1 MYAVNQYDAV
11 AESYDS
17 LFKDKASIEENRKIA
32 SMLFEVSGIFLD
44 VGCGTG
50 LLLDILKVSPDEY
63 WGIDPSSKM
72 LDVFRKKHPEYNNL
86 CIPFELLNLKF
97 ATFNSIVALF
107 GSASYIDIEALTDI
121 PEGKNIFLMF
131 YKENYHPVTYKRTG
145 CNLEHYSY
153 SSVELEER
161 FPHCEVREFDNYY
174 IVTNV

>member
-107 GSASYIDIEALTDI
+107 G
-121 PEGKNIFLMF
+121 
-131 YKENYHPVTYKRTG
+131 
-145 CNLEHYSY
+145 
-153 SSVELEER
+153 
-161 FPHCEVREFDNYY
+161 
-174 IVTNV
+174 

>member
-17 LFKDKASIEENRKIA
+17 LFKDKASIEENRRIA
-32 SMLFEVSGIFLD
+32 SMLFEVPGIFLD

-63 WGIDPSSKM
+63 LGIDSSSKM

-121 PEGKNIFLMF
+121 PGGKNIFLMF
-131 YKENYHPVTYKRTG
+131 YKENYHR
-145 CNLEHYSY
+145 
-153 SSVELEER
+153 
-161 FPHCEVREFDNYY
+161 
-174 IVTNV
+174 

>member
-107 GSASYIDIEALTDI
+107 G
-121 PEGKNIFLMF
+121 
-131 YKENYHPVTYKRTG
+131 KENYHPVTYKRTG
-145 CNLEHYSY
+145 RNLEHYSH
-153 SSVELEER
+153 SRSELEER

>member
-1 MYAVNQYDAV
+1 
-11 AESYDS
+11 
-17 LFKDKASIEENRKIA
+17 
-32 SMLFEVSGIFLD
+32 MLFEVSGIFLD

-131 YKENYHPVTYKRTG
+131 YKENYHR
-145 CNLEHYSY
+145 
-153 SSVELEER
+153 
-161 FPHCEVREFDNYY
+161 
-174 IVTNV
+174 

>member
-72 LDVFRKKHPEYNNL
+72 LDVFRKKHPERQNRNSVRKCIAKRMNL
-86 CIPFELLNLKF
+86 SGRRQNVLKKVWSRKELNILNLHVL
-97 ATFNSIVALF
+97 IV
-107 GSASYIDIEALTDI
+107 
-121 PEGKNIFLMF
+121 
-131 YKENYHPVTYKRTG
+131 
-145 CNLEHYSY
+145 
-153 SSVELEER
+153 ER
-161 FPHCEVREFDNYY
+161 LSE
-174 IVTNV
+174 

>member
-121 PEGKNIFLMF
+121 PEGKNIFLKSF
-131 YKENYHPVTYKRTG
+131 KE
-145 CNLEHYSY
+145 
-153 SSVELEER
+153 
-161 FPHCEVREFDNYY
+161 
-174 IVTNV
+174 

>member
-63 WGIDPSSKM
+63 WGIDPSIKM

-121 PEGKNIFLMF
+121 PEGKNIF
-131 YKENYHPVTYKRTG
+131 P
-145 CNLEHYSY
+145 
-153 SSVELEER
+153 
-161 FPHCEVREFDNYY
+161 
-174 IVTNV
+174 

>member
-1 MYAVNQYDAV
+1 MK
-11 AESYDS
+11 E
-17 LFKDKASIEENRKIA
+17 
-32 SMLFEVSGIFLD
+32 
-44 VGCGTG
+44 
-50 LLLDILKVSPDEY
+50 P

-145 CNLEHYSY
+145 CNLEHYSH
-153 SSVELEER
+153 SRSELEER

>member
-131 YKENYHPVTYKRTG
+131 YKGIIIR
-145 CNLEHYSY
+145 
-153 SSVELEER
+153 
-161 FPHCEVREFDNYY
+161 
-174 IVTNV
+174 

>member
-97 ATFNSIVALF
+97 AS
-107 GSASYIDIEALTDI
+107 LTAYFI
-121 PEGKNIFLMF
+121 NI
-131 YKENYHPVTYKRTG
+131 
-145 CNLEHYSY
+145 
-153 SSVELEER
+153 
-161 FPHCEVREFDNYY
+161 
-174 IVTNV
+174 

>member
-86 CIPFELLNLKF
+86 CIPFELLKL
-97 ATFNSIVALF
+97 
-107 GSASYIDIEALTDI
+107 
-121 PEGKNIFLMF
+121 
-131 YKENYHPVTYKRTG
+131 H
-145 CNLEHYSY
+145 
-153 SSVELEER
+153 
-161 FPHCEVREFDNYY
+161 
-174 IVTNV
+174 

>member
-63 WGIDPSSKM
+63 WVLTQVVRCLMFSERSIRSIIIC
-72 LDVFRKKHPEYNNL
+72 VFRL
-86 CIPFELLNLKF
+86 SC
-97 ATFNSIVALF
+97 SI
-107 GSASYIDIEALTDI
+107 
-121 PEGKNIFLMF
+121 
-131 YKENYHPVTYKRTG
+131 
-145 CNLEHYSY
+145 
-153 SSVELEER
+153 
-161 FPHCEVREFDNYY
+161 
-174 IVTNV
+174 